1 MEEEHVKQF
10 LSLKK
15 KMDVRL
21 TNVPPLKEITL
32 ETIRNIRQCHV
43 NKYMVV
49 YGTVIR
55 CTSVK
60 NRETKKD
67 FACKFCG
74 KIYTAKSDILEYN
87 SFKLPPICGGEVEKP
102 HNPFVS
108 MLNAMKRKGTFN
120 KKAFLGTHIG

>member
-1 MEEEHVKQF
+1 MKQF

-120 KKAFLGTHIG
+120 KKAFQGTHIG